1 MSEIYTTTGVFRY
14 IGNADNT
21 SSTNSNLDAWYGP
34 YNGIDE
40 AKTLTQAEIDSYT
53 GVTRVNRYVG
63 MTVGILDSQGHVS
76 EYWFRDGIADD
87 DLIPKI
93 PDINIPEIENLPGN
107 IKVAKFNAN
116 GGVGHQNSELTDDD
130 SYIHLP
136 ECVFTNT
143 NGTFQGWDTT
153 NASQNPKAPG
163 TDVFLSQST
172 TFYAIWDNIISYTVN
187 FDDTVI
193 ACTLNGNPITDGSSV
208 ASGSTVVF
216 TYANTAADKAF
227 SNWTGFQ
234 TTDNVSYGH
243 SPETATIQVTRN
255 LNIDCIEDTLYKLT
269 IRNVL
274 SYGSLTLDVN
284 TTGAIPAP
292 SSIWLAYG
300 SVVEIAYTANTTG
313 WSISDWQCTGV
324 NPTSSTDTVL
334 KFTMPSNNVNVS
346 PQEQQA
352 STSFTIR
359 FYEDDNDQSSYI
371 GYYSSSSSVTLQT
384 AVAGMTV
391 DGSQPGCV
399 PIAWAEF
406 GTTTAIADTY
416 MLNGDMNLYVLVK
429 KYQITLAPSPSIG
442 GTCTQT
448 NSDGL
453 YYYNEQAV
461 LTATP
466 NTGYDFT
473 SWTLAG
479 QTTPITGNP
488 LTITVT
494 GNATYLA
501 NFSPRQHTIT
511 VQANPTNGGTVSGG
525 GLSTYGSQVS
535 ISATAATGYRFVN
548 WTLNGAVVSTTAQHT
563 VQVLGDATYVA
574 NFVPEYTIT
583 VEADPTN
590 GGTVTGA
597 GTYGQG
603 ELATLVANAST
614 GYTFVNWTF
623 NGSGV
628 SVNSTY
634 TVPVNSS
641 GNYIAHFSQNNYTIS
656 ATVNPDG
663 SGTVNNGPS
672 FTGTYHYGDPVTLTA
687 QAAANYTF
695 SHWDDDTSDTNPN
708 KTITV
713 TQNESHVAHFTFTPP
728 SQVSVVGLSG
738 TKKYASTIQD
748 RIDNGTITSSQYTC
762 TLGQENTIAIVRNN
776 ATNDTKGYSV
786 LLPQGYKVNA
796 NSVHFYDAVGN
807 EYDKTQY
814 QVTCTHGLPSSSSD
828 STVIETFTYNG
839 TTLQGYFMS
848 LNGNT
853 PTTVKFIIEN
863 E

>member
-1 MSEIYTTTGVFRY
+1 MPQTPNGLNNTLRY
-14 IGNADNT
+14 SGNPNAP
-21 SSTNSNLDAWYGP
+21 LDWWYGP
-34 YNGIDE
+34 YTDI
-40 AKTLTQAEIDSYT
+40 ATARTATQNT
-53 GVTRVNRYVG
+53 THVVTQEVLVHRYKG
-63 MTVGILDSQGHVS
+63 MTVGIYNATGGVD
-76 EYWFRDGIADD
+76 EYWFKNGIEDD

-93 PDINIPEIENLPGN
+93 PDIVFPTIDQLPGN
-107 IKVAKFNAN
+107 IKVAKFDAN
-116 GGVGHQNSELTDDD
+116 GGVGHQNSELTDGQ

-136 ECVFTNT
+136 ACVFTNAS
-143 NGTFQGWDTT
+143 GTFQGWDTT
-153 NASQNPKAPG
+153 TASQNPKVPG
-163 TDVFLSQST
+163 TDVLLSQST

-193 ACTLNGNPITDGSSV
+193 ACTLNGAPIQNGSSV

-227 SNWTGFQ
+227 SSWTGFQ
-234 TTDNVSYGH
+234 PTDDVTYGQN
-243 SPETATIQVTRN
+243 PETATIQVTRN
-255 LNIDCIEDTLYKLT
+255 LNIDCVEDTLYKLT

-292 SSIWLAYG
+292 SSTWLAPN
-300 SVVEIAYTANTTG
+300 SQVEIAYTANTTG

-371 GYYSSSSSVTLQT
+371 GYYSSSSPITLQT

-442 GTCTQT
+442 GTCSQSH
-448 NSDGL
+448 SDGL

-466 NTGYDFT
+466 NTGYDFI

-479 QTTPITGNP
+479 QTTPITGSP

-535 ISATAATGYRFVN
+535 ISAAAATGYRFVN

-590 GGTVTGA
+590 GGTVTGG

-603 ELATLVANAST
+603 ESATITANENP
-614 GYTFVNWTF
+614 GYTFVNWTL

-634 TVPVNSS
+634 TFPVNAS
-641 GNYIAHFSQNNYTIS
+641 GTYIAHFSQIDYTIS
-656 ATVNPDG
+656 ATVDPAG
-663 SGTVNNGPS
+663 SGTVNNVS
-672 FTGTYHYGDPVTLTA
+672 SYTGTYHYGETA
-687 QAAANYTF
+687 VLMAVAGTNYTF
-695 SHWDDDTSDTNPN
+695 SHWDDDTTLTNP
-708 KTITV
+708 TLSITV
-713 TQNESHVAHFTFTPP
+713 SGNETHVAHFTFTPP
-728 SQVSVVGLSG
+728 SQVNVIGVSG
-738 TKKYASTIQD
+738 AVPYANILQSALT
-748 RIDNGTITSSQYTC
+748 NGATTC
-762 TLGQENTIAIVRNN
+762 TNILVNTDTEYHTLIPTNGLAYEGRGYTVLVPDDYEVTSIRLFYADN
-776 ATNDTKGYSV
+776 ATEYNYSQTGST
-786 LLPQGYKVNA
+786 LTHQLPASN
-796 NSVHFYDAVGN
+796 
-807 EYDKTQY
+807 
-814 QVTCTHGLPSSSSD
+814 SD
-828 STVIETFTYNG
+828 STPVSTMEYNG
-839 TTLQGYFMS
+839 QTYQLYTRYYSANAAPAYARF
-848 LNGNT
+848 
-853 PTTVKFIIEN
+853 TVTRQ
-863 E
+863 